1 MTCAFVC
8 TDAATSYLFLTLFF
22 RKTSHFFAKQFFIT
36 KQSFNFVK
44 NLGVVI
50 SSPPPLI
57 LHRYGVTRAFVCT
70 DDPSIIKQLP
80 SANARSEWSPS
91 EEPFEFVHLPFNRS
105 LFAASD
111 WAIELKAH
119 ISQKSSM

>member
-1 MTCAFVC
+1 ML
-8 TDAATSYLFLTLFF
+8 Y
-22 RKTSHFFAKQFFIT
+22 
-36 KQSFNFVK
+36 
-44 NLGVVI
+44 
-50 SSPPPLI
+50 
-57 LHRYGVTRAFVCT
+57 RYGVTRAFVCT

-80 SANARSEWSPS
+80 SANARAESSLS